1 MKALITHAQAHQIID
16 CIYRNRG
23 ELAFSG
29 KAGAVEMSRTFFEP
43 LVERLSTPGMVNYV
57 TDRIL
62 ARYRMEME
70 TPGAAL
76 EGRAREILEGE

>member
-1 MKALITHAQAHQIID
+1 MRALIAHAQAHQILD

-23 ELAFSG
+23 DIAFSG
-29 KAGAVEMSRTFFEP
+29 KPGASEVAQMFFAETVEN
-43 LVERLSTPGMVNYV
+43 LSTPGMVNYV

-62 ARYRMEME
+62 DRYYMEME

-76 EGRAREILEGE
+76 EDRVREILEGE